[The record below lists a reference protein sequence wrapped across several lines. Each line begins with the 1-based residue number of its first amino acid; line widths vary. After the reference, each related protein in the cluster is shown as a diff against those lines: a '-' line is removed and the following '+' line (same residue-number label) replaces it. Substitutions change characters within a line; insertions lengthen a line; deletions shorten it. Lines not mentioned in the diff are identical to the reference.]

1 MREGGGEVDPICFE
15 NPRFFLVGRTFKIKL
30 EEIKVKN
37 CSLTARGGGALRS

>member
-15 NPRFFLVGRTFKIKL
+15 NPSLFFSGYRTFKIKL

-37 CSLTARGGGALRS
+37 LKIA